1 MTHQKNQ
8 SVADR
13 RKSISDRRFKNEK
26 KSSSSESLG
35 FFSESPKDWNDFASI
50 MAKSDENLLSESA
63 ENGIDLLSPDTSLA
77 LATVAS
83 SDLSPLS
90 SITMSDEHE
99 EATDTT
105 DPSTTMNSETGSLT
119 SVEAEL
125 VVKLLNRAI
134 NSRGTNLKTK
144 KVLDALV
151 NLVVE
156 EFIQLPEEKDS
167 FNELMAR
174 KANLVVLSFLL
185 WTIAVFAALF
195 FSGSQ
200 RSFSGAIP
208 PT

>member
-50 MAKSDENLLSESA
+50 MEKSDENLLSESA

-105 DPSTTMNSETGSLT
+105 DPSTTGSLT

-134 NSRGTNLKTK
+134 KSRGTNLKTK

-167 FNELMAR
+167 FNELMAK